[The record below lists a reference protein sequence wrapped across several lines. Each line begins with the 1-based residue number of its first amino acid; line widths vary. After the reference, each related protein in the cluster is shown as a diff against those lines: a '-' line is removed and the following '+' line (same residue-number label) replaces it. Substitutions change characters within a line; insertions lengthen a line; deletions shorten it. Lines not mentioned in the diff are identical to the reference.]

1 MMPYAT
7 KVRGLKLLEYWALSY
22 ETSPDLEYYVL
33 QLVAFVRRVLEVV
46 PTNMFVLL
54 NDIIAV
60 QTRSMKMLPA
70 RLERAELREFAQF
83 EERYRLARST
93 HQVSAYGEMARQQK

>member
-1 MMPYAT
+1 M
-7 KVRGLKLLEYWALSY
+7 
-22 ETSPDLEYYVL
+22 
-33 QLVAFVRRVLEVV
+33 V
-46 PTNMFVLL
+46 PSNMFVLL

-60 QTRSMKMLPA
+60 QTRSMKVLPA

-93 HQVSAYGEMARQQK
+93 HQVFFFSFFFFFIDRVRAIRRALPPHPQHTPGVSLWRDKQKY